1 LRIGTCGS
9 PFGTGGTPFGTGGT
23 PFGTRGIPLGTGG
36 IPLVTEGIVP
46 EPGIGGIVD
55 GTDGILSELIVFS
68 TSTAIEID
76 SSFFA
81 Y

>member
-1 LRIGTCGS
+1 MRI
-9 PFGTGGTPFGTGGT
+9 GTGGTPFGTGGT
-23 PFGTRGIPLGTGG
+23 PFGTVGIPLGTG
-36 IPLVTEGIVP
+36 GIVP

-55 GTDGILSELIVFS
+55 GTDGIISELIVFS
-68 TSTAIEID
+68 TSTEIEID